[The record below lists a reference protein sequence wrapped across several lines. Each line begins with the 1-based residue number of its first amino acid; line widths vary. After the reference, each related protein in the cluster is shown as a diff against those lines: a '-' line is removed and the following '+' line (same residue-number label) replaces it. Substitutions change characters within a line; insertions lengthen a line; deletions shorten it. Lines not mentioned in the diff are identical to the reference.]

1 MKIEKVQ
8 LARESIFDIKLTPK
22 CWFFGKMAKNPLF
35 GLKKKKKKKKAFC
48 SNLMSNID
56 SQAHFHVK
64 KMNYKNVNN
73 SKLTLTL
80 IHKFS
85 RLTHDGLAL
94 CDCNNKDP
102 VDCITCFIC
111 IFFC

>member
-1 MKIEKVQ
+1 MKMEKVQ

-22 CWFFGKMAKNPLF
+22 CWFFWENGKKSPVWA
-35 GLKKKKKKKKAFC
+35 KKKKKAFC

-56 SQAHFHVK
+56 SQAYFHVK

-73 SKLTLTL
+73 SKLTPTL